1 MQYLL
6 FDGLLNQTFLGLPFY
21 IWVILALFLVSVTT
35 YCLWLFFFWLPLK
48 PVHGHFI
55 SHISHIN
62 SALVFDDTLKFDMR
76 SEKKA
81 KLIFD
86 ESIAASREQ
95 QRDWDYAPSGLI
107 GRVQNDLIF
116 DGGKWTDLKS
126 PVRAE
131 IERIA
136 ETHNEGNPNDEIHTL
151 DKFYRYAIAG
161 KLGGVT
167 VDHTERSSLVLSR

>member
-1 MQYLL
+1 M
-6 FDGLLNQTFLGLPFY
+6 
-21 IWVILALFLVSVTT
+21 
-35 YCLWLFFFWLPLK
+35 
-48 PVHGHFI
+48 
-55 SHISHIN
+55 
-62 SALVFDDTLKFDMR
+62 
-76 SEKKA
+76 
-81 KLIFD
+81 
-86 ESIAASREQ
+86 
-95 QRDWDYAPSGLI
+95 
-107 GRVQNDLIF
+107 QNDLIF

-167 VDHTERSSLVLSR
+167 VDHTGAKFLGIIPLTYRVEWKRIDFAIPQNHVQTQWDGYLRQLAKTLNEDENPDMSTYGYIILGMAALIDIGMLATHFLK